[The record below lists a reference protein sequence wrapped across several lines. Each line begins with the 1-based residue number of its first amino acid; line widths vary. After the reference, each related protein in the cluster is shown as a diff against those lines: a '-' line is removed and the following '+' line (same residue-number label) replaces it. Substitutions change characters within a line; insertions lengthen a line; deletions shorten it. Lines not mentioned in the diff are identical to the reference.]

1 MEVDTALWSK
11 AGILAAFLLV
21 LGVLGW
27 LLPRRRRLGNEAVM
41 AAAVVFAVGV
51 PLLLP
56 HMHERYFFLADTLT
70 LCWACTRRRYLP
82 LAVLTQIASLGGYHA
97 YLVLRYAF
105 PMGLGALMLLAVLT
119 ASLAAL
125 AWTAEENG

>member
-1 MEVDTALWSK
+1 
-11 AGILAAFLLV
+11 
-21 LGVLGW
+21 
-27 LLPRRRRLGNEAVM
+27 M

-70 LCWACTRRRYLP
+70 LCWTCTRRRYLP

-105 PMGLGALMLLAVLT
+105 PMGLGALMLLAVLI